1 MCVCICICIWCR
13 LPGCM
18 LSLQCCSRLAGGR
31 TRGRSAHLG
40 QVRFSCGVL
49 QLGLVWCGALGMV
62 CPSAPRY
69 GMVWACIAIYGVV
82 WSGIF
87 WHDMVWHGM
96 AFYGLVLAKC
106 TMVWHGLAE
115 VWKSLAEVWYGLAE
129 VWWGIC
135 SMTWYGLGEGSK
147 LTRGVWDKTV
157 IGGKLSTHRT
167 SHSISGEEGEE
178 RG

>member
-1 MCVCICICIWCR
+1 
-13 LPGCM
+13 M

-40 QVRFSCGVL
+40 QVRFSCGVVL
-49 QLGLVWCGALGMV
+49 HYIQLGLL
-62 CPSAPRY
+62 
-69 GMVWACIAIYGVV
+69 

-87 WHDMVWHGM
+87 WNDMVLHGM

-129 VWWGIC
+129 VW
-135 SMTWYGLGEGSK
+135 
-147 LTRGVWDKTV
+147 
-157 IGGKLSTHRT
+157 
-167 SHSISGEEGEE
+167 
-178 RG
+178 